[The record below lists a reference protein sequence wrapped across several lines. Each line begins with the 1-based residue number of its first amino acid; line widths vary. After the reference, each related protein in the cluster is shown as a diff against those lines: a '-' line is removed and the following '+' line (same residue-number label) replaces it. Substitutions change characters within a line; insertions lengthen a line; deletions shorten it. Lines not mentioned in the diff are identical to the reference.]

1 MANPNIVN
9 VTDIRGKVAVADV
22 TTVSSNVVVA
32 TSNKIFKVNGIYAS
46 NIDAANTAN
55 VSVAV
60 LRSDS
65 EYHIVKNVSVPIVS
79 SLDVLS
85 KAIYLEESDALI
97 ISASVNNHVQIVVSY
112 EEIS

>member
-9 VTDIRGKVAVADV
+9 VTDIRGKVAVANV
-22 TTVSSNVVVA
+22 TTISANVVVT
-32 TSNKIFKVNGIYAS
+32 TSDKIFKVNAIYAS

-60 LRSDS
+60 LRSDVQ
-65 EYHIVKNVSVPIVS
+65 YHIVKDVSIPLTS

-85 KAIYLEESDALI
+85 KAVYLEESDALR
-97 ISASVNNHVQIVVSY
+97 ISASANNQVQVVVSY

>member
-9 VTDIRGKVAVADV
+9 VTDIRGKVAVANV
-22 TTVSSNVVVA
+22 TTISANVVVA
-32 TSNKIFKVNGIYAS
+32 TSDKIFKVNGIYAS

-60 LRSDS
+60 LRSGTQF
-65 EYHIVKNVSVPIVS
+65 HIIKDVSIPLTS

-85 KAIYLEESDALI
+85 KAVYLEESDALRVY
-97 ISASVNNHVQIVVSY
+97 ANANNRVQVVVSY

>member
-9 VTDIRGKVAVADV
+9 VTDIRGKVAVANV
-22 TTVSSNVVVA
+22 TTISSNVVVA

-46 NIDAANTAN
+46 NIDSANVAN

-60 LRSDS
+60 LRSAVQ
-65 EYHIVKNVSVPIVS
+65 YHIIKGASVPLTS

-85 KAIYLEESDALI
+85 KAVYLEESDALRVY
-97 ISASVNNHVQIVVSY
+97 ADANNQVQVVVSY